1 MPRATATPA
10 SPLPADELEKLPV
23 WLLEL
28 ENAPR
33 MERDIPPLFLFAWGT
48 VSAIALGAGSLL
60 GFRAFEDTVAFE
72 ALDKMEKPTPAAEKD
87 AARLAARA
95 FGWGTALAVG
105 TAAAAVAAAHWLGVR
120 SASDVG
126 TLAKAKLA
134 PFDNWLQRQGDGA
147 TAAAA
152 SVGSALDG
160 LFDSAAAS
168 WRDSWLG
175 SAVRGRVEQ
184 TVAHHERKE
193 APD

>member
-1 MPRATATPA
+1 M
-10 SPLPADELEKLPV
+10 

-72 ALDKMEKPTPAAEKD
+72 ALDKMERPTPAAE
-87 AARLAARA
+87 AQASRMAVRA

-105 TAAAAVAAAHWLGVR
+105 TAAASVALAHLLGVR
-120 SASDVG
+120 TASDVG
-126 TLAKAKLA
+126 VTAKAYLA
-134 PFDNWLQRQGDGA
+134 PFDDWLQRSGDGLIGVA
-147 TAAAA
+147 N
-152 SVGSALDG
+152 SAGRAFDG
-160 LFDSAAAS
+160 AFDAVAMR

-175 SAVRGRVEQ
+175 QSVKGRVER
-184 TVAHHERKE
+184 TVEHHERAE
-193 APD
+193 APTSSQPEART